1 VTIHRGIHAPST
13 TERSCEETRLTS
25 EHLIGSGL
33 TADVF
38 SWERERVLKLFFAW
52 VDPEAIRQELRVTQ
66 AVSNSGVPAP
76 AAFEL
81 LRIGQRFGIVF
92 ERVSG
97 DTLVRQVEKRPWQ
110 LFGAAR
116 QLAKLHAHIHTYAA
130 PDELPLQQK
139 QLEHWIEQAKDC
151 SESQKQMAKERAAQ
165 LSTGRSLCHGDF
177 HPGNIL
183 VSSRGPVIIDW
194 AGATKGHPM
203 ADVARTSVLFEH
215 ASLPPTVALHVRF
228 LMKVARGFLHSTYLR
243 TYLALRQ
250 GDMKEL
256 EFWRFAQ
263 RIAGSGWQAK
273 RDAAMARIERLR
285 ANDVL
290 E

>member
-1 VTIHRGIHAPST
+1 MSIDPGIQATST
-13 TERSCEETRLTS
+13 AERSCEEARLSS

-33 TADVF
+33 TAEVF
-38 SWERERVLKLFFAW
+38 SWGSERVLKLFFAW
-52 VDPEAIRQELRVTQ
+52 VDPETIRRELRITQ
-66 AVSNSGVPAP
+66 AISSSGVPAP

-81 LRIGQRFGIVF
+81 MRIGQRLGIVF

-139 QLEHWIEQAKDC
+139 QLEHWIEEAKDC

-183 VSSRGPVIIDW
+183 LSSRGPVIIDW

-215 ASLPPTVALHVRF
+215 ASLPPTVALHVRL

-256 EFWRFAQ
+256 EFWRVAQ
-263 RIAGSGWQAK
+263 RIAGSGWRAK
-273 RDAAMARIERLR
+273 RDAAMARMERWPGSGVIE
-285 ANDVL
+285 
-290 E
+290 